1 MKVLQDLS
9 IPFKTAELDSHIRH
23 TVDTCSELVNET
35 QLQSQKNLHKLKYP
49 M

>member
-23 TVDTCSELVNET
+23 TVDTR
-35 QLQSQKNLHKLKYP
+35 SQ
-49 M
+49 

>member
-23 TVDTCSELVNET
+23 TVDTCS
-35 QLQSQKNLHKLKYP
+35 Q
-49 M
+49 